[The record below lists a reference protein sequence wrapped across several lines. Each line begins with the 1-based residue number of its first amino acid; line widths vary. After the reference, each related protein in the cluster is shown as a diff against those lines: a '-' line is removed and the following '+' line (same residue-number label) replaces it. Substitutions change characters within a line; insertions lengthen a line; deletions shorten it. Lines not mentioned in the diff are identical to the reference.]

1 MSSTTASIK
10 PPFILLF
17 LLVCFGS
24 VSAVLFTPSLPLI
37 QSYFDITVAQAQL
50 TITIYLLGYAFGQLP
65 YGPLANGIGRKKALL
80 IGLTVAMVGSLLCA
94 LSYHAHSF
102 GLLLVGRLI
111 QALGACVGLKISFT
125 MIADLYEQTAAT
137 KKISQLLIAF
147 AVLPGV
153 AVSIG
158 GWLTHFWGWQSCFYF
173 LAFFS
178 VVMLLFSLVLK
189 ETANI
194 LDPSYL
200 KLNRIIQGY
209 KAKLKNK
216 KLVLSAVLMGCGSA
230 IVYLFAS
237 KAPFIGIV
245 TLEMSPQDFGNFNLI
260 PAIGM
265 ISGSLLA
272 MYLAGKYS
280 FSNLLTTGIAGSM
293 GAALVM
299 LMTFLFGMINWFTLF
314 IPITF
319 LYVAE
324 ALIFSN
330 ASGFGLSSAKDKS
343 NGSAMLNFINLS
355 LALCGVFFAQWIYPE
370 SAILLPLAFVFLLLI
385 MIITWINLKKT
396 SN

>member
-1 MSSTTASIK
+1 MSTTTACIK
-10 PPFILLF
+10 PPFVLLF

-24 VSAVLFTPSLPLI
+24 VGAVLFTPALPLI
-37 QSYFDITVAQAQL
+37 QSYFDITVAEAQL

-65 YGPLANGIGRKKALL
+65 YGPLANGIGRKKALF
-80 IGLTVAMVGSLLCA
+80 IGLSIAMVGSLLCA
-94 LSYHAHSF
+94 FSYHAHSF

-147 AVLPGV
+147 AVLPGIAV
-153 AVSIG
+153 AIG

-173 LAFFS
+173 LAIFS
-178 VVMLLFSLVLK
+178 VIMLLFSCILK
-189 ETANI
+189 ETAKT
-194 LDPSYL
+194 LDTSYL
-200 KLNRIIQGY
+200 HPLRIIQEY
-209 KAKLKNK
+209 KATCKNK

-245 TLEMSPQDFGNFNLI
+245 TLGMFPQDFGNLNLI
-260 PAIGM
+260 PAVGM
-265 ISGSLLA
+265 IAGSLLA
-272 MYLAGKYS
+272 MYLAGKFS
-280 FSNLLTTGIAGSM
+280 FSKLVGVGIAGSM
-293 GAALVM
+293 AAALLM
-299 LMTFLFGMINWFTLF
+299 LTTFVLGMLNWVTLF
-314 IPITF
+314 VPITF

-370 SAILLPLAFVFLLLI
+370 SAIILPLAFVFLLLI
-385 MIITWINLKKT
+385 MTMTWLKLKKIK
-396 SN
+396 